1 MQDVMAVRRLQ
12 AVARQAS
19 STFRGSARR
28 LSPSS
33 TSLST
38 LRELLGSV
46 CAADLRISEPA
57 TRSTK
62 RSAPPVT
69 YMNIYD
75 DEDFSLG
82 VFLLKPNSTIPLHD
96 HPGMY
101 GFMKVLYGRL
111 CVTSYDPKEKCG
123 TSQRATLAGRVEL
136 ESFHQPCVLTPE
148 KGNIHEVSAAFGPA
162 AFLDI
167 LAPPYDDEAG
177 RPCHYY
183 RACTSP
189 DGVSWD
195 RDERS
200 ESPDWWLMEI
210 PQPSTFWCG
219 GQAYVGPHVTL

>member
-82 VFLLKPNSTIPLHD
+82 VFLL
-96 HPGMY
+96 
-101 GFMKVLYGRL
+101 
-111 CVTSYDPKEKCG
+111 KCG